1 MLQRIG
7 CGITLWVWF
16 GAALAQ
22 VPAPFVGTWNVSW
35 QGKAN
40 TISAKMV
47 LTESGGQWQAFNV
60 ASKADFCYGREV
72 PIAVDS
78 AGADAVTLKL
88 KFSEALA
95 GCNDVTVKLKRGE
108 DGAVSGTRSGAPLTM
123 VKQ

>member
-7 CGITLWVWF
+7 GGITLCVWL
-16 GAALAQ
+16 GAALGQ

-47 LTESGGQWQAFNV
+47 LTETGGRWQAFNV
-60 ASKADFCYGREV
+60 ASGSDFCYGREV
-72 PIAVDS
+72 AIAVQTASPS
-78 AGADAVTLKL
+78 AVALKL

-95 GCNDVTVKLKRGE
+95 GCSDIPVRLLRGE
-108 DGAVSGTRSGAPLTM
+108 DGTITGTRMGAPLTL